1 MTYGFRPEHWPT
13 FEAEL
18 DHRGIRAA
26 DIEKVELRHAAI
38 ATDMIVV
45 VTLRSGR
52 VESWEQP
59 QAPSR

>member
-18 DHRGIRAA
+18 THRGIVAA
-26 DIEKVELRHAAI
+26 DIEKVELREGP
-38 ATDMIVV
+38 TPPDMTVI

-52 VESWEQP
+52 VEAWEQP
-59 QAPSR
+59 QQP

>member
-13 FEAEL
+13 FEREM
-18 DHRGIRAA
+18 DHRGIRPA
-26 DIEKVELRHAAI
+26 DIERVELRAGSAPREM
-38 ATDMIVV
+38 TVV

-59 QAPSR
+59 ETP